1 MLEKILPEQ
10 INNEFPGYK
19 FSAYAFLAIAIMT
32 VARSLAHM
40 FLPDGGAGS
49 IATIDLSVEGAEIIV
64 SIFAQWGLSQ
74 LLMGVLYFVVFFRY
88 KSLIPLMYI
97 IIITE
102 YVGRIGMGFLKP
114 IETVGIAPG
123 AIGNLIIIPLAIL
136 FFIFAIREPNQEK
149 KTWLEN

>member
-19 FSAYAFLAIAIMT
+19 FSVYAFLAFAIMT

-64 SIFAQWGLSQ
+64 SIFAQWGFSQ
-74 LLMGVLYFVVFFRY
+74 VLMGIFYFIVYFRY

-102 YVGRIGMGFLKP
+102 YIGRIGMGLLKP
-114 IETVGIAPG
+114 LETMGTAPG
-123 AIGNLIIIPLAIL
+123 AVGNFIIIPLAIL
-136 FFIFAIREPNQEK
+136 FFIFAVREPNR
-149 KTWLEN
+149 NR